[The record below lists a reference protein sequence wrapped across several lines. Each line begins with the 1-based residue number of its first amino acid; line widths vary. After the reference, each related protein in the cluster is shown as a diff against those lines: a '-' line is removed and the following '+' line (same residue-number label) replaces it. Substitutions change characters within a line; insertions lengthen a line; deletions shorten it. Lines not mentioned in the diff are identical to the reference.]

1 MPYCSKCGYKV
12 RDDEPFCEIC
22 GTRIRANTEG
32 VRRNVNIGRTERTAK
47 IYEGNMHTCR
57 HCGAQINSFTSVCPD
72 CGAEIRD
79 TETSRSLE
87 KFYNDYQRARDDKA
101 KIALIKT
108 FPVPN
113 SKEDIYEFMFLAA
126 SNFNAKMYIESKEEE
141 TVNNAW
147 YSKLDQCYHKAVRS
161 LKTSEMD
168 GINSLYSEVQ
178 AKIKSAEESRN
189 GLIALGILLIVG
201 GVFAVRS
208 DIEYL
213 KISGTIMVIAGIIIL
228 IMKLSSSKDEES
240 SDKKMVMPI
249 NQGQPQQKEGFS
261 SWSGGKKAGWVVLNL
276 YTLGIPALLRSKKKK

>member
-1 MPYCSKCGYKV
+1 MPFCSKCGYRV

-32 VRRNVNIGRTERTAK
+32 VRRSVNSGRTERTAK

-57 HCGAQINSFTSVCPD
+57 HCGAQINSFTSVCPS

-79 TETSRSLE
+79 TEASRSLE
-87 KFYNDYQRARDDKA
+87 KFCNDYQRSRDDKA

-113 SKEDIYEFMFLAA
+113 SNEDIYEFMFLAA

-147 YSKLDQCYHKAVRS
+147 YAKLNQCYHKAVRTFR
-161 LKTSEMD
+161 TSEMD
-168 GINSLYSEVQ
+168 GINSIYSEVQ
-178 AKIKSAEESRN
+178 AKIKSAEDSRS
-189 GLIALGILLIVG
+189 GLIALGILLIIG

-208 DIEYL
+208 STEFL
-213 KISGTIMVIAGIIIL
+213 KVSGTIMVIAGIIIL
-228 IMKLSSSKDEES
+228 IMKLSTTKDEGS

-249 NQGQPQQKEGFS
+249 NQTQSPQKEGFS
-261 SWSGGKKAGWVVLNL
+261 SWSGGKKAGWVVLNI
-276 YTLGIPALLRSKKKK
+276 YTLGIPELLRKKK